1 MVRSTEYQQV
11 AQLLEINVMD
21 PNPNPNQKKNTNV
34 KEIFIF
40 NKTNAT
46 YIFLDLTEGLLG
58 SRTCLQLCNYFY
70 FLCAFLDPDPTTTLI

>member
-1 MVRSTEYQQV
+1 MAGSTEYKQV

-21 PNPNPNQKKNTNV
+21 PNPNPNQKFVLSKLTNI
-34 KEIFIF
+34 KEVFIF

-58 SRTCLQLCNYFY
+58 SRKRL
-70 FLCAFLDPDPTTTLI
+70 